1 METTHP
7 EHQQGHEQGHGHG
20 HGDDTDWAGWVELL
34 DLDAEVFHA
43 YLSDLTGWV
52 RELAGDRPGGRILD
66 LGCGTGTGTL
76 ALARRFETAGVI
88 ALDASAELLGRLTA
102 KAREVGLAD
111 RISTRQAD
119 LDLDGDWPGIGPGT
133 VDVAWASM
141 SVHHLADPDAA
152 LARVC
157 AALRPGGLFALAEMP
172 SPFVRFLPDDIG
184 LGRPGL
190 EERCRAALSASLA
203 ADVPQLA
210 ADWGP
215 RLERA
220 GFALAGERPYAIR
233 LAAPLP
239 PAAGRFAQI
248 WLGRT
253 RARLD
258 GRLDAGDLATLD
270 TLISD
275 DGPGSVLRRDDLI
288 VAADRTA
295 WVARRPAT

>member
-1 METTHP
+1 MEIMHA
-7 EHQQGHEQGHGHG
+7 EHQHGHGHG
-20 HGDDTDWAGWVELL
+20 HDADWAGWVELL
-34 DLDAEVFHA
+34 DLDAAVFHA

-88 ALDASAELLGRLTA
+88 ALDASAELLGRLTVQ
-102 KAREVGLAD
+102 ARELALAD
-111 RISTRQAD
+111 RITTRQA
-119 LDLDGDWPGIGPGT
+119 DLDGDWPGIGPGT

-152 LARVC
+152 LARVR
-157 AALRPGGLFALAEMP
+157 AALRPGGLFALAETP

-190 EERCRAALSASLA
+190 EERCRAALSASMA

-220 GFALAGERPYAIR
+220 GFDLAGERPYAIR

-275 DGPGSVLRRDDLI
+275 DGPGSVLRRGDLI
-288 VAADRTA
+288 AEADRTA

>member
-1 METTHP
+1 MEIMHA
-7 EHQQGHEQGHGHG
+7 EHQHGHGHG
-20 HGDDTDWAGWVELL
+20 HDADWAGWVELL
-34 DLDAEVFHA
+34 DLDAAVFHA

-102 KAREVGLAD
+102 QARELALAD
-111 RISTRQAD
+111 RITTRQA
-119 LDLDGDWPGIGPGT
+119 DLDGDWPGIGPGT

-152 LARVC
+152 LARVR
-157 AALRPGGLFALAEMP
+157 AALRPGGLFALAETP

-190 EERCRAALSASLA
+190 EERCRAALSASMA

-220 GFALAGERPYAIR
+220 GFDLAGERPYAIR

-275 DGPGSVLRRDDLI
+275 DGPGSVLRRGDLI
-288 VAADRTA
+288 AEADRTA

>member
-7 EHQQGHEQGHGHG
+7 EHEHGGEHGHG
-20 HGDDTDWAGWVELL
+20 HGDDADWAGWVELL
-34 DLDAEVFHA
+34 DLDAEVFRA

-52 RELAGDRPGGRILD
+52 RELAGDRPGGQILD
-66 LGCGTGTGTL
+66 LGCGTGTGTV
-76 ALARRFETAGVI
+76 ALARRFETAEVT
-88 ALDASAELLGRLTA
+88 ALDGSAELLGRLA
-102 KAREVGLAD
+102 DRAGELGLAG
-111 RISTRQAD
+111 RIRTRQA
-119 LDLDGDWPGIGPGT
+119 DLDGDWPGIGPGT

-152 LARVC
+152 LARVF
-157 AALRPGGLFALAEMP
+157 AALRPGGLLALAETA

-190 EERCRAALSASLA
+190 EERCRAALFAGLA

-220 GFALAGERPYAIR
+220 GFGLAGERPYAIR

-239 PAAGRFAQI
+239 PAAGRFAQL
-248 WLGRT
+248 WLGRI

-258 GRLDAGDLATLD
+258 GRLDAADLATLD
-270 TLISD
+270 TLISS
-275 DGPGSVLRRDDLI
+275 DGPASVLRRGDLI
-288 VAADRTA
+288 AEADRTA

>member
-7 EHQQGHEQGHGHG
+7 EHQHGHG
-20 HGDDTDWAGWVELL
+20 HDADWAGWVELL
-34 DLDAEVFHA
+34 DLDAAVFHA

-102 KAREVGLAD
+102 QARELGLAD
-111 RISTRQAD
+111 RISTRQA
-119 LDLDGDWPGIGPGT
+119 DLDGDWPGIGPGT

-152 LARVC
+152 LARVR
-157 AALRPGGLFALAEMP
+157 AALRPGGLFALAETP

-190 EERCRAALSASLA
+190 EERCRAALSASMA

-220 GFALAGERPYAIR
+220 GFDLAGERPYAIR

-275 DGPGSVLRRDDLI
+275 DGPGSVLRRGDLI
-288 VAADRTA
+288 AEADRTA